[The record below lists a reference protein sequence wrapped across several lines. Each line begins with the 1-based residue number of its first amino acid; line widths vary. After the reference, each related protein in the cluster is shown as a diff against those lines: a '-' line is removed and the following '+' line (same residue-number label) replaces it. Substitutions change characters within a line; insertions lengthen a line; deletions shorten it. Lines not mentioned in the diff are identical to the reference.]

1 MIFKI
6 PLLLLL
12 IPLVSFAGGKEIY
25 QENCEKCH
33 GFSQQGSLGL
43 PLYQSTIDN
52 YSDSYLSK
60 TIKLGRP
67 GRVMPG
73 FNLSDQ
79 QIRKLI
85 AYLRAGE
92 AAPTYSEEKIQGD
105 IGAGKYT
112 YDQYCQRCHG
122 SDLEGGQGVGKNY
135 SWQKTR
141 KVSPPALANPGFL
154 HAASDHMIK
163 HVIING
169 IQDSEMPAF
178 GKDFNF
184 SEKTVH
190 DLVAYI
196 RSYQKPLE
204 THQISDEPLVLVY
217 NSAHDL
223 STTVDKL
230 RESAAA
236 YNFRVYPSRT
246 LLEGLGNE
254 SEGDSKQVV
263 IRFCNF
269 ENMQKFLKLDPRL
282 GVVLPCR
289 ATVVENNDGK
299 VDIIIENYKR
309 AVERFNNAQLIEGA
323 DELIQNM
330 NEMIEE
336 AIW

>member
-1 MIFKI
+1 MKFKT
-6 PLLLLL
+6 PFLLLLV
-12 IPLVSFAGGKEIY
+12 PLLSFAGGKEIY

-43 PLYQSTIDN
+43 PLYQSTIN
-52 YSDSYLSK
+52 NFSDSYLSK
-60 TIKLGRP
+60 TIKHGRP

-85 AYLRAGE
+85 AYLRAG
-92 AAPTYSEEKIQGD
+92 ATAPTYNQEKIQGD
-105 IGAGKYT
+105 KEAGKFT

-122 SDLEGGQGVGKNY
+122 AELEGGQGVGKNY

-141 KVSPPALANPGFL
+141 EVSPPALANPGFL
-154 HAASDHMIK
+154 NAASDHMIK
-163 HVIING
+163 HIIING
-169 IQDSEMPAF
+169 IKDSEMPAF
-178 GKDFNF
+178 GKAFNF
-184 SEKTVH
+184 SEQTVH

-204 THQISDEPLVLVY
+204 AHQPSDEPLVLVY
-217 NSAHDL
+217 RSTHDL
-223 STTVDKL
+223 NTTVDKL

-246 LLEGLGNE
+246 LLEGLGDE
-254 SEGDSKQVV
+254 SEEDAKQVV

-289 ATVVENNDGK
+289 ATVVENDDGT

-309 AVERFNNAQLIEGA
+309 AIERFNNAQLLEGA

-336 AIW
+336 ALW